1 LLAQV
6 TLNAVMLS
14 ANYILL
20 AVGMSLVFGVLRVV
34 NLAHGAFYM
43 IGAFVLYYM
52 YVQFGLPYGA
62 ALMLVAVLL
71 FMLGVMVDRL
81 TLNTTRGKITIQ
93 FLIMLG
99 VMYVLDTVVLLGFG
113 YTEKA
118 IPPIVSGVTEIG
130 GTIFANSRLAPTVLA
145 IVFVTILFIFMQYTR
160 QGKAIRAVSQ
170 NREAAALQG
179 INVNFVFALAFGI
192 GAALAGIAG
201 ALLAPMTFVHPFM
214 GQPVLWKSFT
224 IVIIGGLGRIQ
235 GAVAGGIVLGLIDSF
250 MATYVGGIEAQ
261 VTAFLAVIVILL
273 VRPQGLIGRE
283 KLWKD

>member
-1 LLAQV
+1 
-6 TLNAVMLS
+6 MLS

-52 YVQFGLPYGA
+52 YVQFGIPYAA
-62 ALMLVAVLL
+62 ALLLVVVILFLVGVL
-71 FMLGVMVDRL
+71 VDRL
-81 TLNTTRGKITIQ
+81 ALNTTRGKITIQ

-99 VMYVLDTVVLLGFG
+99 VMYVLDTGVLLGFG
-113 YTEKA
+113 YQEKS

-130 GTIFANSRLAPTVLA
+130 GTIFANSRLVPTILA
-145 IVFVTILFIFMQYTR
+145 IVLIVLLFAFMQYSR

-170 NREAAALQG
+170 NRDAAALQG

-214 GQPVLWKSFT
+214 GQPILWKSFT

-235 GAVAGGIVLGLIDSF
+235 GAIAGGIVLGIIDSF

-261 VTAFLAVIVILL
+261 VTAFAAVILILL
-273 VRPQGLIGRE
+273 VRPQGLVGRE

>member
-6 TLNAVMLS
+6 ALNAIMLS

-43 IGAFVLYYM
+43 IGAFVLYFM

-62 ALMLVAVLL
+62 ALLLVVILL
-71 FMLGVMVDRL
+71 FLVGVLVDRL

-99 VMYVLDTVVLLGFG
+99 VMYVLDTAVLLGFG
-113 YTEKA
+113 YTEKG

-130 GTIFANSRLAPTVLA
+130 GAIFANSRLVPTALA
-145 IVFVTILFIFMQYTR
+145 IVFIVALFSFMQFTR

-170 NREAAALQG
+170 NRDAAALQG

-235 GAVAGGIVLGLIDSF
+235 GAIAGGIVLGLIDSF

-261 VTAFLAVIVILL
+261 VTAFVAVILILL
-273 VRPQGLIGRE
+273 IRPQGLVGRE

>member
-6 TLNAVMLS
+6 ALNAVMLS
-14 ANYILL
+14 TNYILL
-20 AVGMSLVFGVLRVV
+20 AVGMSLVFGVMRVV
-34 NLAHGAFYM
+34 NLAHGAIYM

-52 YVQFGLPYGA
+52 YVQFGLPYAA
-62 ALMLVAVLL
+62 ALLLVVILL
-71 FMLGVMVDRL
+71 FAVGVMIDRL
-81 TLNTTRGKITIQ
+81 TLTTTRGRITIQ

-99 VMYVLDTVVLLGFG
+99 VMYILDTGVLLGFG
-113 YTEKA
+113 YQEKS

-130 GTIFANSRLAPTVLA
+130 GTIFANSRLVPTILA
-145 IVFVTILFIFMQYTR
+145 IVFLVLLFVFMQYSR

-179 INVNFVFALAFGI
+179 ININFVFPLAFGI

-235 GAVAGGIVLGLIDSF
+235 GALAGGIVLGLIDSF

-261 VTAFLAVIVILL
+261 VTAFVAVIVILL
-273 VRPQGLIGRE
+273 VRPQGLVGRE

>member
-145 IVFVTILFIFMQYTR
+145 IVFVTILFLFMQYTR

-261 VTAFLAVIVILL
+261 VTAFAAVILILL